1 MVSNISLTKLKEICP
16 LAYDQNNNLLSIK
29 EQFLLQQEASMFIKD
44 YKFCPYLIIDDSSK
58 LKIPE
63 LKGRPIIITN
73 ASLKHIGFRHGMK
86 NNYKM
91 NLHQLIDKL
100 NNIKE
105 EIENNV
111 LVYQD
116 PISTSHFCFVLNS
129 LSENN
134 NHLITVIDIRQEIDT
149 LKINKIIT
157 VHGKELLFEQLKKT
171 LDSNLKI
178 YTNNRTGSWLI
189 HNTSDN
195 CPVEDVS
202 SRLLEL
208 YYKQNKI
215 NNQDRFNNV
224 F

>member
-1 MVSNISLTKLKEICP
+1 MEPNRSLIKLKEICP
-16 LAYDQNNNLLSIK
+16 LAYDKDNNLLSIR
-29 EQFLLQQEASMFIKD
+29 EQFLLQQEASTFIKD

-86 NNYKM
+86 NNYRM
-91 NLHQLIDKL
+91 GLQQLIDKL

-116 PISTSHFCFVLNS
+116 PINTNHFCFVLNS

-134 NHLITVIDIRQEIDT
+134 NQLITVIDIRQEIDA

-157 VHGKELLFEQLKKT
+157 IHGKEFLFEQLQKT
-171 LDSNLKI
+171 LDLNLKI
-178 YTNNRTGSWLI
+178 YTNNRTGNWLI
-189 HNTSDN
+189 RNTSDN

-202 SRLLEL
+202 SRLLNL
-208 YYKQNKI
+208 YYKQNNI
-215 NNQDRFNNV
+215 NIQDSF
-224 F
+224 